1 VNVAPD
7 DVVVLPPRG
16 RRRVDV
22 RVHVPEAQLLEP
34 DDDH

>member
-1 VNVAPD
+1 MNDALE